1 MARYIFVT
9 GGVLS
14 SLGKGIASAS
24 LAALLQAHGYKV
36 RVRKLDPYINVDPG
50 TMSPYQHGEVFV
62 TDDGAETDLDL
73 GHYERF
79 TNVNAEKTDNITAG
93 RVYLN
98 VIEKER
104 QGDYLGKT
112 VQVIPH
118 ITDEIKRFV
127 RHGAEVYDFVICEL
141 GGTVGD
147 IEGLPFIEAFRQIR
161 TDVGVENT
169 FFLHLV
175 LVPFIQTAQEVKTKP
190 AQHSVKDLLSLGI
203 QPNALLCRC
212 ATNIPMDAK
221 EKIALFCNTRLENVF
236 EAVDV
241 DTIYKVPTN
250 LHLQGLDSAVCKYF
264 SLSGRGD
271 LRQWEDVEQR
281 FDKIKSGENITIG
294 IVGKYTELPDAYKS
308 ILEALVHA
316 GLHQDVRVKIEWVS
330 TDDLAPEDVVKVLA
344 ELDGVI
350 MPGGFGKRGGEGKI
364 LAAKYARQ
372 NTLPCLGICYGM
384 QMMLIEYARNVAGIE
399 NATTTEWDEDGEP
412 LVHAMTT
419 WQDDHGVMH
428 RVNDDDGMG
437 GTMRLGGYD
446 CVLQVGSKAQGLYE
460 DDVIRERHR
469 HRYEGNAAYK
479 KQLDEAGLIFSG
491 MSPDGQLPEII
502 EVADHPFYI
511 GVQFHPEFKSRPFAP
526 HPLFSGLVQSAL
538 EHKKVKNNAS
548 H

>member
-24 LAALLQAHGYKV
+24 LAALLQARDYKV

-79 TNVNAEKTDNITAG
+79 TNVDGQKTDNITAG

-98 VIEKER
+98 VIDKER

-127 RHGAEVYDFVICEL
+127 CHGTAAYDFVICEL

-161 TDVGVENT
+161 TDIGAENT

-175 LVPFIQTAQEVKTKP
+175 LVPFIETAQEVKTKP

-212 ATNIPMDAK
+212 AAQIPMDAK

-250 LHLQGLDSAVCKYF
+250 LHAQGLDSAVCAYF
-264 SLSGRGD
+264 SLDARSD
-271 LRQWEDVEQR
+271 LRQWEDIEQR
-281 FDKIKSGENITIG
+281 FDAIQSEAKVNIG

-316 GLHQDVRVKIEWVS
+316 GLHQDVRVKITWVS
-330 TDDLAPEDVVKVLA
+330 TDNLVPENVAEELAG
-344 ELDGVI
+344 LDGIV

-364 LAAKYARQ
+364 LVAKYARE
-372 NTLPCLGICYGM
+372 NALPCLGICYGM
-384 QMMLIEYARNVAGIE
+384 QMMLIEYARNVAGIA
-399 NATTTEWDEDGEP
+399 NATTTEWDEDGVP
-412 LVHAMTT
+412 LVHTMTT
-419 WQDDHGVMH
+419 WRDDNGIMH
-428 RVNDDDGMG
+428 QVDEDGAMG
-437 GTMRLGGYD
+437 GSMRLGGYD
-446 CVLQVGSKAQGLYE
+446 CVLQIGSKAQELYG

-469 HRYEGNAAYK
+469 HRYEGNTSYQA
-479 KQLDEAGLIFSG
+479 QLDDVGLVFSG
-491 MSPDGQLPEII
+491 MSPNGALPEII
-502 EVADHPFYI
+502 EVTDHPFYI
-511 GVQFHPEFKSRPFAP
+511 GVQFHPEFKSRPFAV
-526 HPLFSGLVQSAL
+526 HPLFRGLVESAL
-538 EHKKVKNNAS
+538 GRRKVQNDTS